1 MRAKTALWALPLA
14 FFVAGGWTGIC
25 FGQAANVALAP
36 RIEPM
41 PAATN
46 GPSPL
51 FVAAVSPNS
60 MDLSKFHADAAG
72 GNAASAGTLDESEPA
87 SESSGKKGSSRIGI
101 GVKFS
106 DLGVGVEAATPIL
119 YKLNV
124 RGGFNF
130 FRYSRSITNDGIV
143 YDGQLHLQSGEAH
156 IDWFP
161 FGGFH
166 VSPGLLLY
174 NGNSIS
180 GNAAVPGGQQFTLGG
195 TAYESDPAV
204 PVTGTGNLSF
214 IKVAPTIM
222 VGIGNLIP
230 RNGRR
235 FSFLFEVGAAYQGAA
250 RVALN
255 LTGNVCDTTGTICGP
270 IATNTTAQANIQAQQ
285 QKIQNDVNPFR
296 FFPIISGGFGFNF

>member
-14 FFVAGGWTGIC
+14 FFVAGGCFGNC
-25 FGQAANVALAP
+25 FGQTAGVAPALQA
-36 RIEPM
+36 E
-41 PAATN
+41 AATPASN
-46 GPSPL
+46 GANPI

-60 MDLSKFHADAAG
+60 IDLSSFRVDAT
-72 GNAASAGTLDESEPA
+72 ASAAPA
-87 SESSGKKGSSRIGI
+87 EAVPPGESSGKRSPSRIGI
-101 GVKFS
+101 GVKFGTM
-106 DLGVGVEAATPIL
+106 GVGVEAATPLL
-119 YKLNV
+119 YRLNV

-166 VSPGLLLY
+166 VSPGLLFY

-180 GNAAVPGGQQFTLGG
+180 GAAAVPGGQQFTLGG
-195 TAYESDPAV
+195 TAYESDPAT
-204 PVTGTGNLSF
+204 PVTGTGSLSF
-214 IKVAPTIM
+214 IKVAPSLM
-222 VGIGNLIP
+222 VGVGNLIP
-230 RNGRR
+230 KNGRR
-235 FSFLFEVGAAYQGAA
+235 FSFLFEAGAAYQGPA

-270 IATNTTAQANIQAQQ
+270 IATNSTVQASIQAQQ
-285 QKIQNDVNPFR
+285 QKIRNDVNPFR
-296 FFPIISGGFGFNF
+296 FYPIISGGVGFNF